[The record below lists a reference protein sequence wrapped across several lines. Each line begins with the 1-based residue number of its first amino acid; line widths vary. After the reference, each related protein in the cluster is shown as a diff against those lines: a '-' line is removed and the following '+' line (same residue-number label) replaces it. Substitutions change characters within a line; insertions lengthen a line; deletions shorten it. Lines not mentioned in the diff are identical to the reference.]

1 MKNTNDRS
9 TTIEVQIV
17 MLNQAM
23 RDMGFNGESVKTIT
37 ATLEHKVQH
46 FESALKDIQELRDL
60 RMNAPTIIEGLKT

>member
-1 MKNTNDRS
+1 
-9 TTIEVQIV
+9 

-23 RDMGFNGESVKTIT
+23 RDIGFNGESVKTIT